1 MPKQQA
7 GGMRQLLYVSNTES
21 DIALGA
27 LDDIL
32 TASRRNNELMGITG
46 LLLFIDG
53 GFLQILEGEERA
65 VRELYTRVA
74 NDPRHRSP
82 RLMLDRE
89 IPGRA
94 FPDWS
99 MGFERPC
106 MDDPETAGMFGVARE
121 AIHGRLSPGTGRIVA
136 MMLQTFYCVQHSD
149 LPLNLY
155 YAG

>member
-1 MPKQQA
+1 
-7 GGMRQLLYVSNTES
+7 MRQLLYVSNT
-21 DIALGA
+21 ALEIGLND
-27 LDDIL
+27 LDQVL
-32 TASRRNNELMGITG
+32 TASRRNNAMMGITG

-65 VRELYTRVA
+65 VRELYARIA
-74 NDPRHRSP
+74 NDPRHRNA

-89 IPGRA
+89 VPARA

-136 MMLQTFYCVQHSD
+136 MMLQTFYAVQHSD

>member
-1 MPKQQA
+1 
-7 GGMRQLLYVSNTES
+7 MRQLLYVSNTAHNIS
-21 DIALGA
+21 VGD

-32 TASRRNNELMGITG
+32 TESRRNNAMLGITG

-74 NDPRHRSP
+74 TDPRHANAH
-82 RLMLDRE
+82 LMLDRE
-89 IPGRA
+89 VPVRA
-94 FPDWS
+94 FPEWS

-121 AIHGRLSPGTGRIVA
+121 AINGRLSPGTGRIVA
-136 MMLQTFYCVQHSD
+136 MMLQTFYAVQHSD
-149 LPLNLY
+149 VPVNLY

>member
-1 MPKQQA
+1 
-7 GGMRQLLYVSNTES
+7 MRQLLYVSNAC
-21 DIALGA
+21 DIAPGD

-32 TASRRNNELMGITG
+32 TTSRRHNAMIGITG

-53 GFLQILEGEERA
+53 GFLQMLEGEEIS
-65 VRELYTRVA
+65 VRTLYTRVA
-74 NDPRHRSP
+74 ADRRHFNP

-89 IPGRA
+89 VPLRA
-94 FPDWS
+94 FGEWS

-121 AIHGRLSPGTGRIVA
+121 AIHNRLSPGTGRIVA
-136 MMLQTFYCVQHSD
+136 MMLHTFYRVQSSD

>member
-1 MPKQQA
+1 
-7 GGMRQLLYVSNTES
+7 MRQLLYVSNTAS
-21 DIALGA
+21 DISLSD
-27 LDDIL
+27 LDDVL
-32 TASRRNNELMGITG
+32 TASRRNNALMGITG

-65 VRELYTRVA
+65 VRELYTRLG
-74 NDPRHRSP
+74 NDPRHSNP

-89 IPGRA
+89 VAVRA
-94 FPDWS
+94 FPEWN

-136 MMLQTFYCVQHSD
+136 MMLQTFYAVQHSD
-149 LPLNLY
+149 LPVNLY

>member
-1 MPKQQA
+1 
-7 GGMRQLLYVSNTES
+7 MRQLLYVSNTAQEIGLS
-21 DIALGA
+21 D
-27 LDDIL
+27 LDNVL
-32 TASRRNNELMGITG
+32 TASRRNNAMMGITG

-74 NDPRHRSP
+74 TDPRHANTH
-82 RLMLDRE
+82 LMLDRE
-89 IPGRA
+89 VPVRA
-94 FPDWS
+94 FPEWS

-121 AIHGRLSPGTGRIVA
+121 AINGRLSPGTGRIVA
-136 MMLQTFYCVQHSD
+136 MMLQTFYAVQHSD
-149 LPLNLY
+149 VPVNLY

>member
-1 MPKQQA
+1 
-7 GGMRQLLYVSNTES
+7 MRQLLYVSNTVDE
-21 DIALGA
+21 LG
-27 LDDIL
+27 LDDLDRVL
-32 TASRRNNELMGITG
+32 TASRRNNAMMGITG

-65 VRELYTRVA
+65 VRELYTRIA
-74 NDPRHRSP
+74 SDPRHRNP

-89 IPGRA
+89 IPSRA
-94 FPDWS
+94 FAEWD

-136 MMLQTFYCVQHSD
+136 MMLQTFYRVQNSD

>member
-1 MPKQQA
+1 
-7 GGMRQLLYVSNTES
+7 MRQLLYVSNTTQEIGLS
-21 DIALGA
+21 D
-27 LDDIL
+27 LDNVL
-32 TASRRNNELMGITG
+32 TASRRNNAMMGITG

-65 VRELYTRVA
+65 VRELYTRIA
-74 NDPRHRSP
+74 ADPRHRNP

-89 IPGRA
+89 VPVRA

-121 AIHGRLSPGTGRIVA
+121 AIQGRLSPGTGRIVA
-136 MMLQTFYCVQHSD
+136 MMLQTFYAVQNSD

>member
-1 MPKQQA
+1 
-7 GGMRQLLYVSNTES
+7 MRQLLYVSNTAHEIGLS
-21 DIALGA
+21 DLNHV
-27 LDDIL
+27 L
-32 TASRRNNELMGITG
+32 TSARRNNAMLGITG
-46 LLLFIDG
+46 LLISIDG
-53 GFLQILEGEERA
+53 GFLQILEGEERP

-74 NDPRHRSP
+74 ADTRHDHL

-89 IPGRA
+89 IPARA
-94 FPDWS
+94 FPEWS

-106 MDDPETAGMFGVARE
+106 MDDPETAGMFGVACE

-136 MMLQTFYCVQHSD
+136 MMLQTFYAVQHSD

>member
-1 MPKQQA
+1 
-7 GGMRQLLYVSNTES
+7 MRQLLYVSNTAHE
-21 DIALGA
+21 IALGE
-27 LDDIL
+27 LDNVL
-32 TASRRNNELMGITG
+32 TASRRNNSMLGITG

-53 GFLQILEGEERA
+53 GFLQMLEGDERP
-65 VRELYTRVA
+65 VRELYTRIADDSRHA
-74 NDPRHRSP
+74 NL

-89 IPGRA
+89 IPSRA

-136 MMLQTFYCVQHSD
+136 MMLQTFYAVQHSD

>member
-1 MPKQQA
+1 
-7 GGMRQLLYVSNTES
+7 MRQLLYVSSTADEPS
-21 DIALGA
+21 
-27 LDDIL
+27 LDDLDQVL
-32 TASRRNNELMGITG
+32 TASRRNNAMMGITG

-53 GFLQILEGEERA
+53 GFLQILEGEERT
-65 VRELYTRVA
+65 VRELYTRIA
-74 NDPRHRSP
+74 NDPRHRNA

-89 IPGRA
+89 VPVRA
-94 FPDWS
+94 FPEWS

-136 MMLQTFYCVQHSD
+136 MMLQTFYAVQHSD
-149 LPLNLY
+149 LPVNLY

>member
-1 MPKQQA
+1 
-7 GGMRQLLYVSNTES
+7 MRQLLYTSNTADE
-21 DIALGA
+21 IALGD
-27 LDDIL
+27 LDNVL
-32 TASRRNNELMGITG
+32 TASRRNNALMGITG
-46 LLLFIDG
+46 LLLFIDD
-53 GFLQILEGEERA
+53 GFLQILEGEELA
-65 VRELYTRVA
+65 VRELYTRIA
-74 NDPRHRSP
+74 SDRRHRNP

-89 IPGRA
+89 IPDRA

-106 MDDPETAGMFGVARE
+106 MEDAETAGMFGVARE

-136 MMLQTFYCVQHSD
+136 MMLQTFSAVQNSD

>member
-1 MPKQQA
+1 
-7 GGMRQLLYVSNTES
+7 MRQLLYASNTPQRVT
-21 DIALGA
+21 
-27 LDDIL
+27 LDDLDNIL
-32 TASRRNNELMGITG
+32 TASRRHNALIGITG

-65 VRELYTRVA
+65 VRELYTRIAV
-74 NDPRHRSP
+74 DPRHVNP
-82 RLMLDRE
+82 RIMLDRE
-89 IPGRA
+89 IAARA
-94 FPDWS
+94 FEAWD

-136 MMLQTFYCVQHSD
+136 MMLQTFYAVQHSD
-149 LPLNLY
+149 LPVNLY

>member
-1 MPKQQA
+1 
-7 GGMRQLLYVSNTES
+7 MRQLLYVSNTVDELGVS
-21 DIALGA
+21 D
-27 LDDIL
+27 LDRVL
-32 TASRRNNELMGITG
+32 TASRRNNAMMGITG

-65 VRELYTRVA
+65 VRELYTRIA
-74 NDPRHRSP
+74 GDPRHRNA

-89 IPGRA
+89 VPCRA
-94 FPDWS
+94 FPEWS

-136 MMLQTFYCVQHSD
+136 MMLQTFYAVQHSD

>member
-1 MPKQQA
+1 
-7 GGMRQLLYVSNTES
+7 MRQLLYVSNTAHNISVGE
-21 DIALGA
+21 

-32 TASRRNNELMGITG
+32 TASRRNNAMLGITG

-74 NDPRHRSP
+74 TDSRHINP
-82 RLMLDRE
+82 HLMLDRE
-89 IPGRA
+89 VPVRA
-94 FPDWS
+94 FPEWS
-99 MGFERPC
+99 MGFERPS

-121 AIHGRLSPGTGRIVA
+121 AINGRLSPGTGRIVA
-136 MMLQTFYCVQHSD
+136 MMLQTFYAVQNSD
-149 LPLNLY
+149 LPVNLY

>member
-1 MPKQQA
+1 
-7 GGMRQLLYVSNTES
+7 MRQLLYVSNTAHNIS
-21 DIALGA
+21 VGD

-32 TASRRNNELMGITG
+32 TESRRNNAMLGITG

-74 NDPRHRSP
+74 TDPRHANTH
-82 RLMLDRE
+82 LMLDRE
-89 IPGRA
+89 VPCRA
-94 FPDWS
+94 FPEWN

-121 AIHGRLSPGTGRIVA
+121 AINGRLSPGTGRIVA
-136 MMLQTFYCVQHSD
+136 MMLQTFYAVQQSD

>member
-1 MPKQQA
+1 
-7 GGMRQLLYVSNTES
+7 MRQLLYVSNTVHTVTVG
-21 DIALGA
+21 D

-32 TASRRNNELMGITG
+32 TASRRNNAMLDITG

-74 NDPRHRSP
+74 TDPRHANP
-82 RLMLDRE
+82 HLMLDRE
-89 IPGRA
+89 VPVRA
-94 FPDWS
+94 FPEWS
-99 MGFERPC
+99 MGFEHPS
-106 MDDPETAGMFGVARE
+106 MDDPETAGMFGVARS
-121 AIHGRLSPGTGRIVA
+121 AIHDHLSPAAGAIVA
-136 MMLQTFYCVQHSD
+136 MMLQTFYHVQHSD